1 MPFLMNRFTG
11 GDKLA
16 VGLFT
21 LVSSL
26 AAAAAML
33 VLGAASDRVV
43 PRMGRAPI
51 ILGLLA
57 LLDAGAAVIMH
68 DPTLIISYTESLWL
82 TADGGR
88 E

>member
-51 ILGLLA
+51 VLGLLA
-57 LLDAGAAVIMH
+57 PLDAGVPLPLRMIPHRWFYARNRC
-68 DPTLIISYTESLWL
+68 
-82 TADGGR
+82 G
-88 E
+88 